1 MASESQ
7 SDLDELARKDEAQ
20 YVHQVYE
27 TIASHFSSTR
37 YKVGSVFIA
46 EVYIVFYLSDLHSS
60 DLVCLRYPLV
70 E

>member
-1 MASESQ
+1 MADSVQ
-7 SDLDELARKDEAQ
+7 QDIDELARKDEAQ

-37 YKVGSVFIA
+37 YKVSFKRSAAQTLPRSHVLTHIA
-46 EVYIVFYLSDLHSS
+46 VILSYLHAT
-60 DLVCLRYPLV
+60 C